1 MKGKKKFLVYLCLL
15 TAMIIWATS
24 FVWSKIALEY
34 YSSFTIVFFRLV
46 ISSVILFLFLLLTKK
61 LVVIEKRHIPVFLLL
76 SFFEPFLY
84 FTGET
89 TGLSYVTPP
98 VAAVIIAVIPLFTP
112 FAALIFLKE
121 KISVLNLIGIMVS
134 FVGIILVIF
143 EKGLK
148 LLIAWEGLLLL
159 FLAVI
164 SAVAYSVIIKKL
176 PPKYSAFDI
185 VFYHNAIGA
194 LYFFP
199 IVIIFFR
206 EHLLFAGFQTEALI
220 PIINL
225 GVFAS
230 SVAFVCFAYALKNI
244 SITKVNVFANI
255 IPVFTLIVAWIVL
268 DEIIL
273 THQIIGIFVVI
284 SGVIISQFRLKSY
297 KRTQAVR
304 KETIP
309 VIPE

>member
-1 MKGKKKFLVYLCLL
+1 MKEKKTFLVYLSLL

-24 FVWSKIALEY
+24 FVWSKIALEF

-46 ISSVILFLFLLLTKK
+46 ISSLILFLFLIITKK
-61 LVVIEKRHIPVFLLL
+61 LVVIEKKHIPIFLLL
-76 SFFEPFLY
+76 SFCEPFLY

-89 TGLSYVTPP
+89 TGLNYVSPP

-121 KISVLNLIGIMVS
+121 RVSVLNLIGIMVS
-134 FVGIILVIF
+134 FIGIILVIF

-148 LLIAWEGLLLL
+148 LLVAWEGLLLL

-176 PPKYSAFDI
+176 PSKYTAFDI
-185 VFYHNAIGA
+185 VFYHNVIGA
-194 LYFFP
+194 FYFFP
-199 IVIIFFR
+199 IVMIFYG
-206 EHLLFAGFQTEALI
+206 ENILLTGFNSEAII
-220 PIINL
+220 PIIKL

-230 SVAFVCFAYALKNI
+230 TVAFVCFAYALKKL

-268 DEIIL
+268 GDIIL
-273 THQIIGIFVVI
+273 THQIVGIFVVI
-284 SGVIISQFRLKSY
+284 IGVIISQFRLKSY
-297 KRTQAVR
+297 RRTQTVK
-304 KETIP
+304 KEP
-309 VIPE
+309 VSVIIE